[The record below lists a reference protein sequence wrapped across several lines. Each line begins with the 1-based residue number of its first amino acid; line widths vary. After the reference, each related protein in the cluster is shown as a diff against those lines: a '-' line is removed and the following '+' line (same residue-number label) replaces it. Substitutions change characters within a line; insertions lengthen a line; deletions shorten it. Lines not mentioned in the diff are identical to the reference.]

1 MLRDDNAVSAPRPH
15 ALHRGPVTQPQC
27 HVLHVV
33 LHRSHEPS
41 CSRLIDTLVL
51 LEHRLLT
58 DARARD
64 ERAAR
69 PHTVS
74 SFVQRSGAARAPDC
88 SQEVGGA
95 STVGSPAART
105 RCQRWLLVLWPQCAA
120 ASATCGSSRAGAILW
135 TAATM
140 DGLPRRQWSF
150 TPHQC
155 SQLTTE
161 GRTQKSERDTRRA
174 VTTASRP
181 EQLRTCRGFVRAP
194 GGFGCN
200 PPRT

>member
-1 MLRDDNAVSAPRPH
+1 MRELSCIQYPPQYHKRIICSRSRSYAPMLRDDNAVSAPRPH

-69 PHTVS
+69 PHTVRRIQS
-74 SFVQRSGAARAPDC
+74 NPSCAALGCGARTGLQPRGRWCVDRRLSCGTDTRHDVSAGC
-88 SQEVGGA
+88 SCCGRRGAVCGGLPSAQHVGG
-95 STVGSPAART
+95 
-105 RCQRWLLVLWPQCAA
+105 
-120 ASATCGSSRAGAILW
+120 SRAGAILW
-135 TAATM
+135 TATTM
-140 DGLPRRQWSF
+140 DGTPRRQMWSS
-150 TPHQC
+150 HHIC
-155 SQLTTE
+155 VHS
-161 GRTQKSERDTRRA
+161 
-174 VTTASRP
+174 
-181 EQLRTCRGFVRAP
+181 
-194 GGFGCN
+194 
-200 PPRT
+200 